1 VDIKMN
7 MSAKLNQEDLKNL
20 IREAMEAHT
29 GRKVANIAFSLVE
42 STEDWVHS
50 SVRTVNLTGCTVNF
64 VEEPLAFAANNRAP
78 SNADHNTSQ
87 WGDH

>member
-1 VDIKMN
+1 MN
-7 MSAKLNQEDLKNL
+7 MSARLNQEDLKNL

-29 GRKVANIAFSLVE
+29 GRKVANIEFSLVE

-64 VEEPLAFAANNRAP
+64 VEEPLAMKPRVSRAP